1 MPKENNRIRFR
12 FDESPQEKSTE
23 AVKLYIYDDVT
34 ATGNFNWNTWEY
46 EESET
51 SAKYMRNQLEQIGS
65 GVDIELHINSA
76 GGEVS
81 EGVAI
86 YNLLKQKSQ
95 SGNKIRA
102 FIDGMA
108 YSVAMVI
115 AMAADEIHMG
125 LGTSML
131 LHYPWMWCAGNAE
144 ELRNYAK
151 QLDALGES
159 SLQLFLHRA
168 GDRITYEE
176 LDTMMRE
183 ETRLDP
189 ETCVKYGFADVVDEY
204 KAENEPPMTV
214 EQLRRENVQ
223 LRQELSARA
232 SEMSEIQQLLAG
244 LKPQQKREPEVPAK
258 EPEAVPEEKAVTPEE
273 KPGFDMRKVMV
284 AAYQKAAEMKG
295 E

>member
-1 MPKENNRIRFR
+1 
-12 FDESPQEKSTE
+12 
-23 AVKLYIYDDVT
+23 
-34 ATGNFNWNTWEY
+34 
-46 EESET
+46 
-51 SAKYMRNQLEQIGS
+51 MRDQLDQIGS

-86 YNLLKQKSQ
+86 YNLLRQKSQ
-95 SGNKIRA
+95 TGNKISA

-131 LHYPWMWCAGNAE
+131 LHYPWMLCAGNAD
-144 ELRNYAK
+144 ELRNFAD

-176 LDTMMRE
+176 LDAMMRK
-183 ETRLDP
+183 ETMLDP
-189 ETCVKYGFADVVDEY
+189 ETCLKYGFADVIDDY
-204 KAENEPPMTV
+204 KVETEPTDSP
-214 EQLRRENVQ
+214 EQLRQENVQ
-223 LRQELSARA
+223 LRQKLSAN
-232 SEMSEIQQLLAG
+232 EAG
-244 LKPQQKREPEVPAK
+244 MAQIRQMLEGLILQHKTDSVVPKK
-258 EPEAVPEEKAVTPEE
+258 EPEEVPEEKAVTPEE

>member
-1 MPKENNRIRFR
+1 MPKENKKILFR
-12 FDESPQEKSTE
+12 FGETPQEKAGE
-23 AVKLYIYDDVT
+23 VAKLYIYDDVT
-34 ATGNFNWNTWEY
+34 ASSKFNWSTWEF

-51 SAKYMRNQLEQIGS
+51 SAKFMRDQLDRIGN
-65 GVDIELHINSA
+65 GTDIELHINSA

-86 YNLLKQKSQ
+86 YNLLRQKSQ

-144 ELRNYAK
+144 ELRNYAD

-168 GDRITYEE
+168 GERISYEE
-176 LDTMMRE
+176 LDSMMKKETM
-183 ETRLDP
+183 LDP
-189 ETCVKYGFADVVDEY
+189 ETCLKYGFADVIDDY
-204 KAENEPPMTV
+204 KAEEEQEDSP
-214 EQLRRENVQ
+214 EQLRQENVQ
-223 LRQELSARA
+223 LRQKLSANEAGMAQIRQ
-232 SEMSEIQQLLAG
+232 MLKG
-244 LKPQQKREPEVPAK
+244 LKLQQKVVPAAD
-258 EPEAVPEEKAVTPEE
+258 PEKDPEEKAVTPEK

-284 AAYQKAAEMKG
+284 AAYQKAAERKG

>member
-1 MPKENNRIRFR
+1 MPRENKKIKFR
-12 FDESPQEKSTE
+12 FEESPQGKAAEV
-23 AVKLYIYDDVT
+23 VKLYIYDDVT
-34 ATGNFNWNTWEY
+34 ARGHFNWNTWEY

-51 SAKYMRNQLEQIGS
+51 SAKFMRDQLDQ
-65 GVDIELHINSA
+65 VNNNADIELHINSA

-86 YNLLKQKSQ
+86 YNLLKQKAQ
-95 SGNKIRA
+95 AGNKIRA

-131 LHYPWMWCAGNAE
+131 LHYPWMLCAGNAD
-144 ELRNYAK
+144 ELRNYAE

-168 GDRITYEE
+168 GERITYEE
-176 LDTMMRE
+176 LDAMMRK
-183 ETRLDP
+183 ETMLDP
-189 ETCVKYGFADVVDEY
+189 ETCLKYGFADVIDDY
-204 KAENEPPMTV
+204 KAEKEPADDP

-223 LRQELSARA
+223 LRQQLS
-232 SEMSEIQQLLAG
+232 MSEAGMAQIRQMLEG
-244 LKPQQKREPEVPAK
+244 LKPQQKAEPETPAEDPEQDPEK
-258 EPEAVPEEKAVTPEE
+258 EAITPED

-284 AAYQKAAEMKG
+284 AAYQKAAERR
-295 E
+295 

>member
-34 ATGNFNWNTWEY
+34 ATGNFNWNAWEY

>member
-1 MPKENNRIRFR
+1 MPKESNRIRFR

-34 ATGNFNWNTWEY
+34 ATGDFNWNTWEY

-95 SGNKIRA
+95 SGNKIKA

-183 ETRLDP
+183 ETMLDP

-204 KAENEPPMTV
+204 KVESEEPVTV

-223 LRQELSARA
+223 LRQKLSANA
-232 SEMSEIQQLLAG
+232 SGMNEIQQMLAG
-244 LKPQQKREPEVPAK
+244 LKPQQKTEPVAPAK
-258 EPEAVPEEKAVTPEE
+258 EPEEVLEEKAVTPEE

>member
-12 FDESPQEKSTE
+12 FDKSPQEKSTE

-34 ATGNFNWNTWEY
+34 ATGDFNWNTWEY

-131 LHYPWMWCAGNAE
+131 LHYPWMWCAGNAD

-183 ETRLDP
+183 ETMLDP

-232 SEMSEIQQLLAG
+232 SGMSEIQQMLAG
-244 LKPQQKREPEVPAK
+244 LKPQQKAEPEIPAEDPEQDPEK
-258 EPEAVPEEKAVTPEE
+258 EAVTPED

-284 AAYQKAAEMKG
+284 AAYQKAAERR
-295 E
+295 